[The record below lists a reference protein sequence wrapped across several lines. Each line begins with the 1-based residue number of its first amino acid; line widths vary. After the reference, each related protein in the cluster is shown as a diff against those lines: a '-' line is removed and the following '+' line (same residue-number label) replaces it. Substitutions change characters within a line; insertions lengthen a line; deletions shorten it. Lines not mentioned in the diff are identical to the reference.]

1 MVVLDTYVSQLVS
14 HDWESAQ
21 AETQF
26 QGKGLSHE
34 HSSILLTETIQ
45 HSLYEEKSPVYAL
58 YLDAKSA
65 FDFALIQILARRLYL
80 DGTTDQNLSFII
92 RRLEN
97 RITFCE
103 WNKELMGPII
113 DQRGLEQ
120 GGKFSSDNY
129 KSYNNE
135 QLTVPQETDFGAKI
149 GDVHVAAIGQANDC
163 VLISTDLYKLKFLLQ
178 LTLQYCEKHHV
189 ELPQERQSFSS
200 LLLHIIH
207 WIEST

>member
-1 MVVLDTYVSQLVS
+1 MSQSYRILKLQKSLFVLC
-14 HDWESAQ
+14 
-21 AETQF
+21 
-26 QGKGLSHE
+26 
-34 HSSILLTETIQ
+34 
-45 HSLYEEKSPVYAL
+45 
-58 YLDAKSA
+58 
-65 FDFALIQILARRLYL
+65 DFARRLYL
-80 DGTTDQNLSFII
+80 DVTTDQNLSFII

-149 GDVHVAAIGQANDC
+149 GDVHVAAIGQADVC
-163 VLISTDLYKLKFLLQ
+163 ILISTDLYKLKFLLQ

-189 ELPQERQSFSS
+189 ELSLGKTKLQLFTPPYQSLDREYTGPPKSS
-200 LLLHIIH
+200 D
-207 WIEST
+207 TP